1 MQERNREM
9 DNSVRKTFTLRS
21 KALPLLELPSECY
34 GLETILHDD
43 TYFSK
48 LSLEK
53 ATRTNTVLT
62 WSDWEL
68 EPKPWKE
75 VTTDL
80 YYRCQGV
87 FEDEVNYWFQGELE
101 FRDSILKFKEK
112 LEEKLHESEVIY
124 NLETLA
130 FKKDATWDWSNPD
143 HQYQLLRNYLPRHL
157 RHKRTRVIKEVTTSF
172 QGFLNSGMKEV
183 DKRFC
188 IVINGNTGTQKTK
201 LSKLIV
207 KKMAAS
213 GLVRRSDSW
222 AMWKQ
227 HDLTDKLS
235 RTAGKEVVIL
245 DDYDGDNHKFGVLM
259 LLLVKTT
266 LNLESWVTMKVPAS
280 SRASL
285 FLLLIS

>member
-1 MQERNREM
+1 
-9 DNSVRKTFTLRS
+9 
-21 KALPLLELPSECY
+21 
-34 GLETILHDD
+34 
-43 TYFSK
+43 
-48 LSLEK
+48 
-53 ATRTNTVLT
+53 
-62 WSDWEL
+62 
-68 EPKPWKE
+68 
-75 VTTDL
+75 
-80 YYRCQGV
+80 
-87 FEDEVNYWFQGELE
+87 
-101 FRDSILKFKEK
+101 
-112 LEEKLHESEVIY
+112 
-124 NLETLA
+124 
-130 FKKDATWDWSNPD
+130 
-143 HQYQLLRNYLPRHL
+143 
-157 RHKRTRVIKEVTTSF
+157 
-172 QGFLNSGMKEV
+172 MKEV